1 MPVLFVGHGNPM
13 NAVEANA
20 FHRSWRTLGQDL
32 PEPRAVLCISAHWEA
47 PGVFLTA
54 SAHPATIHDFYGFP
68 RALFDV
74 QYPAPGA
81 PDLAQ
86 RTAAMLGA
94 QLDPQRGLDHGT
106 WSVLAPMYPDAS
118 IPVVQLSLDT
128 RQAGAFHYEL
138 AKKLAPLRDEGV
150 LIIGSGNIVHNLRLF
165 DFQDPDPLEWAARSD
180 ADIRQRI
187 QAHDHSSLVNHDTLP
202 DAGRAI
208 PTPEHF
214 LPLLYAL
221 ALQEKNEPLRFFNT
235 AVLSSISMTSLQIG

>member
-1 MPVLFVGHGNPM
+1 MLFIGHGNPM
-13 NAVEANA
+13 NAIEANE
-20 FHRSWRTLGQDL
+20 FHRSWRMLGRDL
-32 PEPRAVLCISAHWEA
+32 PEPRAILCISAHWEA

-74 QYPAPGA
+74 QYRAPGA

-94 QLDPQRGLDHGT
+94 QLDPQRGLDHGA
-106 WSVLAPMYPDAS
+106 WSVLAPMYPDAG

-128 RQAGAFHYEL
+128 RQVGDFHYDL
-138 AKKLAPLRDEGV
+138 AKKLAPLRDKGV

-165 DFQDPDPLEWAARSD
+165 DFQYPDPLEWAARSD
-180 ADIRQRI
+180 ADIRKRI
-187 QAHDHSSLVNHDTLP
+187 QAHDHFSLVNYDTLP

-208 PTPEHF
+208 PTAEHF

-235 AVLSSISMTSLQIG
+235 TVLSSISMTSFQVG